1 MSNLPEKSEIRAAV
15 NRYCQERGLSKADLA
30 TRLGI
35 SGATLSKIENEK
47 WESIDEKMWLKIWQE
62 VGQPTQAAPVLETA
76 NLATVCQMC
85 DQARASKLM
94 VGLLGDTGLGKT
106 TALEYYAR
114 RPRVYYVAY
123 DKTMRPKHF
132 FAALL
137 QEMGVA
143 FSGPVHEMVS
153 RAADELNGKGSPLLI
168 IDEAGKLTHQMY
180 LFLHVLRERT
190 KRNCGIV
197 LAGMPYFRANLLKDV
212 NRQKEGAAE
221 FFRRV
226 NVWQELARPTR
237 AEIKAVCGAYGVTE
251 PEAVREMQRHQ
262 DFGNLTNALL
272 LARLETENLAY
283 VPAA

>member
-1 MSNLPEKSEIRAAV
+1 MTNLPEKADIRAAI
-15 NRYCQERGLSKADLA
+15 NAYCQEKGISKAALA
-30 TRLGI
+30 KSI
-35 SGATLSKIENEK
+35 SINAATLSLIENEK
-47 WESIDEKMWLKIWQE
+47 WDNISEEMWLKIWQK
-62 VGQPTQAAPVLETA
+62 VGYTLQAVPLLDTH
-76 NLATVCQMC
+76 NFATVQRTCEQT
-85 DQARASKLM
+85 RTNKLM

-137 QEMGVA
+137 QELGVS

-153 RAADELNGKGSPLLI
+153 RVADELNAKKSPLLI
-168 IDEAGKLTHQMY
+168 VDEAGKLTHQMY

-197 LAGMPYFRANLLKDV
+197 LAGMPYFRDNLKKDV

-226 NVWQELARPTR
+226 NVWQDLKPPTR
-237 AEIKAVCGAYGVTE
+237 AEIKAVCAAYGETDE
-251 PEAVREMQRHQ
+251 ETVRSMQRFN

-272 LARLETENLAY
+272 LLKMEAETL
-283 VPAA
+283 VSHD